1 MTDTALRDIAGRLL
15 SADLRGAS
23 LEKLLAYSRM
33 YSSLFEL
40 VTIHGY
46 DEIYGSRVAYKACI
60 KEVARRLSAMYTHV
74 NDPLRRT
81 RILWELN
88 YLQFHTGALPYNLNT
103 PKYDAITYDCLSEA
117 IPFIK
122 ALLTTHLSD
131 RESATVF
138 WTLRL
143 LSTYLQRG
151 TRIPATWPRI
161 LNSYMEQFAHD
172 PSPEALSI
180 SRRLHRLLIMTEYNY
195 MHSATLDTTPYSDI
209 TPDIPNDPYLAT
221 IAISYLIEA
230 GELDTLTDLRITPN
244 DDDTLT
250 SLNVYLT
257 CSLSSLL
264 RS

>member
-1 MTDTALRDIAGRLL
+1 MTDTALRDIAVRLL

-40 VTIHGY
+40 ITIHGY

-60 KEVARRLSAMYTHV
+60 KEVARRLSTMYSHV

-88 YLQFHTGALPYNLNT
+88 YLQFHTGALPYNLNS
-103 PKYDAITYDCLSEA
+103 PKYDAITRDCLAEA
-117 IPFIK
+117 IPVIRSYR
-122 ALLTTHLSD
+122 HPND
-131 RESATVF
+131 RETATIF

-161 LNSYMEQFAHD
+161 LSSYMDQFAHD
-172 PSPEALSI
+172 PSPSALPL

-195 MHSATLDTTPYSDI
+195 MHSAALDTTPYSNS
-209 TPDIPNDPYLAT
+209 TPDIPRDPYLAT
-221 IAISYLIEA
+221 IAVSYLIEA
-230 GELDTLTDLRITPN
+230 GDLDTLTGLRFIAT